1 MLINETDRGESH
13 ERQYHS
19 AARRAVVKGIRMLH
33 PSAAFMY
40 FISVIALTMAT
51 LHPVTGGILFA
62 AGALLYARLK
72 GRRAFLRSFG
82 WVFALML
89 CMTAINPLFV
99 HRGATVLFFINDS
112 PITLEALVYGTVS
125 SLMLGGAFFWF
136 ACLGEVM
143 TDDRIVCLLGKR
155 CPKIALL
162 LSMTLAFVPR
172 LKRCASETE
181 DALTALGVYDG
192 DGIMRRVR
200 AKMSVFSVL
209 VSQSLEGSI
218 ETADSML
225 ARGYGLPGRSSYSR
239 YRFTFSD
246 GIVCVLAVCIP
257 AAIILLRVCGAGD
270 FGFYP
275 EITPIVFDAKNVLLF
290 IFTFVLSIPFA
301 VTG

>member
-1 MLINETDRGESH
+1 MNRGERH

-19 AARRAVVKGIRMLH
+19 AARRAVVKSIRMLH
-33 PSAAFMY
+33 PSAAFLY
-40 FISVIALTMAT
+40 FISLIALTMAT

-82 WVFALML
+82 WVLALML
-89 CMTAINPLFV
+89 CITAINPLFV

-112 PITLEALVYGTVS
+112 PFTLEALVYGAVS
-125 SLMLGGAFFWF
+125 SFMLGGAFFWF
-136 ACLGEVM
+136 ACLSDVM
-143 TDDRIVCLLGKR
+143 TDDKIVCLLGRR
-155 CPKIALL
+155 CPRIALL

-172 LKRCASETE
+172 LKRCAAETE

-192 DGIMRRVR
+192 DGIIRRAR

-225 ARGYGLPGRSSYSR
+225 ARGYGLPGRSPYSR
-239 YRFTFSD
+239 YRFTVTD
-246 GIVCVLAVCIP
+246 GVICALTVCATT
-257 AAIILLRVCGAGD
+257 AIILLRVCGAGD

-275 EITPIVFDAKNVLLF
+275 EITHLAFDTKSILLF
-290 IFTFVLSIPFA
+290 AFTFVRSIPCA